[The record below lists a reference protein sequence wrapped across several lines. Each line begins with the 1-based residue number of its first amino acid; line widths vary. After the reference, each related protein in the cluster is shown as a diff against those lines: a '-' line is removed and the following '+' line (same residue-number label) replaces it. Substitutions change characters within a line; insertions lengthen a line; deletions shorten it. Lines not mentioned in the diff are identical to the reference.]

1 MKKAIF
7 TGMHGTV
14 APVVA
19 KTFESYGITTIT
31 YDRELV
37 PVDQPQV
44 IENFLLTHQ
53 PDILLHF
60 AMGSPEWAKT
70 LANLCAELNIVFV
83 YISTVSVYDAKTA
96 GPYAV
101 NTIADAKDQYGSY
114 KRQSEILVLEA
125 NPLSY
130 ILRLSWQIGDA
141 PGSNQMID
149 FLKKEMDQKGVIFAS
164 SKWYPSV
171 TFITDTADMIY
182 YIVTTQSP
190 DLYLLN
196 SNDQYS
202 FYDIVTHLKTIHPWI
217 DVKESQD
224 FVADMRMIDDR
235 VPIRKLSS
243 YIHSL

>member
-19 KTFESYGITTIT
+19 KTFESHGVSVLP

-53 PDILLHF
+53 PDIVLHF
-60 AMGSPEWAKT
+60 AMGSPDWAKT
-70 LANLCAELNIVFV
+70 LATLCAKLYIVFV
-83 YISTVSVYDAKTA
+83 YISTVSVYDAKA
-96 GPYAV
+96 IGPYTV
-101 NTIADAKDQYGSY
+101 NTPADAKDNYGSY
-114 KRQSEILVLEA
+114 KRQSEILVQEA

-130 ILRLSWQIGDA
+130 ILRLSWQIGEA

-149 FLKKEMDQKGVIFAS
+149 FLKKEMDQKGVVFAS
-164 SKWYPSV
+164 SRWYPSA
-171 TFITDTADMIY
+171 TFITDTADAIY
-182 YIVTTQSP
+182 HIVTSFSP

-196 SNDQYS
+196 SNDK
-202 FYDIVTHLKTIHPWI
+202 FTFFDIVTYLKTIHPWI
-217 DVKESQD
+217 VVKESQE
-224 FVADMRMIDDR
+224 FTADMRMMDDR
-235 VPIRKLSS
+235 VPIQKLSS
-243 YIHSL
+243 YIHS

>member
-19 KTFESYGITTIT
+19 KTFESHDFDIIT

-53 PDILLHF
+53 PDIFLHF

-70 LANLCAELNIVFV
+70 LALLCMHLNIVFV
-83 YISTVSVYDAKTA
+83 YISTVSVYDAKIT
-96 GPYAV
+96 GPYTV
-101 NTIADAKDQYGSY
+101 DTIADAQDSYGSY
-114 KRQSEILVLEA
+114 KRNCEKLVLDT
-125 NPLSY
+125 NPKSY
-130 ILRLSWQIGDA
+130 ILRLSWQIGKE

-149 FLKKEMDQKGVIFAS
+149 YLKKEMDQKGAVTAS
-164 SKWYPSV
+164 SKWFPSA
-171 TFITDTADMIY
+171 TFITDTAEAIY
-182 YIVTTQSP
+182 HIVTRFSP

-196 SNDQYS
+196 SNDRYS
-202 FYDIVTHLKTIHPWI
+202 FYDIVNYLKTIHPWI
-217 DVKESQD
+217 EVKESQD
-224 FVADMRMIDDR
+224 FNADMRMIDDR
-235 VPIRKLSS
+235 VPIKKLSN
-243 YIHSL
+243 YIHP